1 MFYLFIII
9 KIHYYYK
16 LILSFKIINFL
27 FYIIN
32 ILENILIGNLNRILC
47 IYSMQYLFPYIKI
60 NEKLSKKK
68 KNLFTFEL
76 FTEL

>member
-60 NEKLSKKK
+60 KKK